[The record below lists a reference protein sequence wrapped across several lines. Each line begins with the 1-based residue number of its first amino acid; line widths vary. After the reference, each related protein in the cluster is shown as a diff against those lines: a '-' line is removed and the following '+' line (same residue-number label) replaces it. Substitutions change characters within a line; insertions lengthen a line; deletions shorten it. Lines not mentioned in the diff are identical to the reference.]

1 MPRNVISAQTPT
13 GASSKTIKRLFAV
26 SQNACAFSECRVPI
40 IETSGT
46 VTGIICH
53 IKAHHPG
60 GPRYDSAQTDE
71 ERHAFENLILLCARH
86 SKVID
91 SEPQRYT
98 VEVLRQMK
106 RRHESA
112 ACGDLSPADAK
123 KADLLFEQYRS
134 LQINAGGHVMVQSPG
149 GVQASTVV
157 INNHKRRINVLPPE
171 GSLGSSLLHK
181 NYVQYLIDRYNDF
194 AKEQPGRTFNHGA
207 IYGRIK
213 NRYRAHWSSISL
225 NQFEDLTQYLQQSVD
240 RTMLGSI
247 NRGKGQPNYSTFSQY
262 LQKQES
268 RSKR

>member
-1 MPRNVISAQTPT
+1 MAQDVSSIQIPRGV
-13 GASSKTIKRLFAV
+13 SSKTIKRLFAV
-26 SQNACAFSECRVPI
+26 SQNACAFSECRAPI
-40 IETSGT
+40 VETSGT

-53 IKAHHPG
+53 IKAQNPG
-60 GPRYDSAQTDE
+60 GPRYDAAQTNE

-91 SEPQRYT
+91 SEPECYT
-98 VEVLRQMK
+98 VEVLQRMK
-106 RRHESA
+106 KRHESA

-157 INNHKRRINVLPPE
+157 IKNHKRKLNILPPE

-181 NYVQYLIDRYNDF
+181 NYIKYLIDRYQEF
-194 AKEQPGRTFNHGA
+194 AKEQPGRMFSFGA

-213 NRYRAHWSSISL
+213 NRYRANWSSIPL
-225 NQFEDLTQYLQQSVD
+225 NQFDDLTEFLQKCVD

-247 NRGKGQPNYSTFSQY
+247 NRGKGQPNYSTFSQF
-262 LQKQES
+262 LEKQEN
-268 RSKR
+268 RSKP